1 MNITIEKMV
10 PHAVMLN
17 VVNKNGIKLKVV
29 YNKMDF
35 QVNLQY
41 IGHNLHFL

>member
-29 YNKMDF
+29 IAIRAKDYE
-35 QVNLQY
+35 
-41 IGHNLHFL
+41 